1 MITKSFCL
9 KVKTK
14 HAPEFIDITD
24 WVTSCVAESEVNN
37 GFAVVFSKHTTA
49 AVKIKRIKE
58 KGK

>member
-37 GFAVVFSKHTTA
+37 GLCRCVFQTHH
-49 AVKIKRIKE
+49 
-58 KGK
+58 GGG